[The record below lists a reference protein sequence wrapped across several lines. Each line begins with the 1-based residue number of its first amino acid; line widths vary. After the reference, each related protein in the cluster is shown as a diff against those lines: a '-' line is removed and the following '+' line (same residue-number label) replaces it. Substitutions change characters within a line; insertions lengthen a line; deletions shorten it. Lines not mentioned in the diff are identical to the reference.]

1 MIYANHNFRD
11 NFLKTIK
18 SKDMN
23 LTRELVVSEVGKVI
37 QSRPF
42 QVRQLIS
49 GCGIKITTNA
59 SIRQIVSV
67 VNFNMARN
75 ACLRKGIAQLVIDNQ
90 LPYKGNGKTM
100 KSGYLNQNGID
111 VTGGDIAD
119 VFGDTLNTFWNI
131 REGNKNRENDQL
143 NREHEYQ
150 LALMQQDLMLK
161 QMEMN
166 NQLPPQI
173 ITAGPNTGNKTI
185 MYILLGLGAVGIV
198 AVILSRRNK

>member
-1 MIYANHNFRD
+1 
-11 NFLKTIK
+11 
-18 SKDMN
+18 
-23 LTRELVVSEVGKVI
+23 
-37 QSRPF
+37 
-42 QVRQLIS
+42 
-49 GCGIKITTNA
+49 
-59 SIRQIVSV
+59 
-67 VNFNMARN
+67 MARS

-90 LPYKGNGKTM
+90 LPYRGDGKTM

-111 VTGGDIAD
+111 VTGSDIAD

-131 REGNKNRENDQL
+131 REGNLNRENDQL

-166 NQLPPQI
+166 NQQPPTI

-185 MYILLGLGAVGIV
+185 LYILLGLGAVGIV